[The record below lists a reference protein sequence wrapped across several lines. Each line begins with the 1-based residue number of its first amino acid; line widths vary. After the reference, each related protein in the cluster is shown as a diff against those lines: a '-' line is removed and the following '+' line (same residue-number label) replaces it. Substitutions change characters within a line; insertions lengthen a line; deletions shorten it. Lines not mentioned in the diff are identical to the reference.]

1 MDSAIACPD
10 MLGEDTFCLKVKLAI
25 PPPSAHALQ
34 GVHPLMACTLEKIF
48 AEEGGVTADNA
59 ETVNKAS
66 AAVASAFEMK
76 FMKSRHL

>member
-1 MDSAIACPD
+1 
-10 MLGEDTFCLKVKLAI
+10 
-25 PPPSAHALQ
+25 
-34 GVHPLMACTLEKIF
+34 MACTLEKIF